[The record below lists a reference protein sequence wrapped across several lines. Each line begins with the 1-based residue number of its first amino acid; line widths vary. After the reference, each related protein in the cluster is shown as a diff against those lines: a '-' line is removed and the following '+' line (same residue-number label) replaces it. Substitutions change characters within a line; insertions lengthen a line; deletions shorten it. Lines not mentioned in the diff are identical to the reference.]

1 MKLLTYMQV
10 EQLIQD
16 NTLYSVYFKK
26 SSYSPKLTPIIRKLW
41 VFFRKDSNISI
52 NLFHQN
58 ELDFLVYD
66 WNATQF

>member
-1 MKLLTYMQV
+1 MKLLTSV

-26 SSYSPKLTPIIRKLW
+26 SSYSPKLTPIINKE
-41 VFFRKDSNISI
+41 VIIFFRKDRLSNISI

-58 ELDFLVYD
+58 ELDF
-66 WNATQF
+66 W